1 MATDPQR
8 GEIWLV
14 SLGSAPRGEQ
24 GKNWP
29 VIVISVDE
37 ISTGLDEELI
47 VVVPLSTTR
56 APSLLRPKV
65 SLNAGIAQDSVALC
79 RGVRSVE
86 RRRLYRSIGEIDDD
100 TLREVEHALSMI
112 LGID

>member
-1 MATDPQR
+1 MAADPQR
-8 GEIWLV
+8 GEVWLV
-14 SLGSAPRGEQ
+14 SHGSAPRDEQ

-37 ISTGLDEELI
+37 ISAGLDNELI
-47 VVVPLSTTR
+47 VVVPLSSKR

-65 SLNAGIAQDSVALC
+65 SLKAGIDRDSVALC

-86 RRRLYRSIGEIDDD
+86 RRRLSRSIGEIDDD